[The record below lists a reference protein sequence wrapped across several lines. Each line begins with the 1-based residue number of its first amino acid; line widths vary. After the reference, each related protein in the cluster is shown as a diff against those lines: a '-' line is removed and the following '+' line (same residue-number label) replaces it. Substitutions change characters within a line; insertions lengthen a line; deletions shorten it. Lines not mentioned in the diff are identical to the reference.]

1 MAQKQFLWTLLPRH
15 TELAVPE
22 GSKDTAGDKLRPTWG
37 LLAATALD
45 I

>member
-15 TELAVPE
+15 MELAVPE
-22 GSKDTAGDKLRPTWG
+22 GSKDTAGDTWG